1 MLLLTQIMED
11 VWKVG
16 PDEILLILLSDTGD
30 MRDTGSLQLLKLG
43 LPSSRIRSCT
53 YMLVESHGTILA
65 FEYTKYGNM
74 EKLDQSSLRPLIK
87 QPERD
92 MSRPGIKPRALYKK
106 ASYINYS
113 GSLQYL

>member
-1 MLLLTQIMED
+1 MED

-43 LPSSRIRSCT
+43 LTSRRIRSCT

-65 FEYTKYGNM
+65 FEYTK
-74 EKLDQSSLRPLIK
+74 
-87 QPERD
+87 
-92 MSRPGIKPRALYKK
+92 
-106 ASYINYS
+106 
-113 GSLQYL
+113 